1 MNTENNQTIQISS
14 ETILEEPFYLGAEFW
29 VGVAFVIVVFALF
42 RPIKKALKSLLTR
55 RIIRI
60 KKELQEAENIKLEAQ
75 KLYSDYERKYL
86 NIEKEDSDIIKEQ
99 KNVIEETKEK
109 KIRELN
115 FMLQRKENEV
125 NRRIE
130 QEFEQAGKEIRRK
143 ISEKTIEILKRII
156 SSKLTKS
163 EYNNLI
169 DNSIKQIKEVL
180 SNKDCIRR

>member
-14 ETILEEPFYLGAEFW
+14 ENIPTEPFYLGAEFW
-29 VGVAFVIVVFALF
+29 VGVAFILVVFALF
-42 RPIKKALKSLLTR
+42 KPIKKALKGLLTK

-75 KLYSDYERKYL
+75 KLYSEYERKYL
-86 NIEKEDSDIIKEQ
+86 NIEKEVSDIVKEQ
-99 KNVIEETKEK
+99 ENAIEETKEK

-115 FMLQRKENEV
+115 FILQRKENEV
-125 NRRIE
+125 NTRIE
-130 QEFEQAGKEIRRK
+130 QEFEQAGKEIRKK
-143 ISEKTIEILKRII
+143 ISERTIEILKGII

-163 EYNNLI
+163 EYNSLI

-180 SNKDCIRR
+180 SNKECIRR